1 MLNSAEKTYFLLE
14 TAALADNWRT
24 IMIDRRLFVFG
35 LAATAAIGSVSAE
48 AQEAPSS
55 EMILRKLQRA
65 PSVTVAPEN
74 RVSRQALKRRPDLRR
89 IAPSI
94 DIQAINFEF
103 GSSVI
108 PRRERWKVQEIAEAF
123 NRLIDRNPEELILI
137 EGHTDAV
144 GTRQANQRLSEAR
157 AAQLKRDLVRY
168 FGVPGYNMDTV
179 GYGEDFL
186 LVPTPNENWRNRR
199 VTIRRV
205 TDVVSPY

>member
-1 MLNSAEKTYFLLE
+1 MINRRALINGILG
-14 TAALADNWRT
+14 TA
-24 IMIDRRLFVFG
+24 
-35 LAATAAIGSVSAE
+35 VSLTGMPMAQ

-65 PSVTVAPEN
+65 PSSTLAPED
-74 RVSRQALKRRPDLRR
+74 RVSRQVLKRRPDLRR

-103 GSSVI
+103 GSATI

-123 NRLIDRNPEELILI
+123 NQLIDRNPDELLLI

-144 GTRQANQRLSEAR
+144 GTRVANQRLSEAR
-157 AAQLKRDLVRY
+157 AASLRRDLVRY

-179 GYGEDFL
+179 GYGEDYL
-186 LVPTPNENWRNRR
+186 LVPTQNENWRNRR

-205 TDVVSPY
+205 TDVVTPY

>member
-1 MLNSAEKTYFLLE
+1 
-14 TAALADNWRT
+14 
-24 IMIDRRLFVFG
+24 MIDRRTLFTG
-35 LAATAAIGSVSAE
+35 LAAIAAVSAMGISSAD

-55 EMILRKLQRA
+55 EAILRKLNRA
-65 PSVTVAPEN
+65 PSVKLAPEEK
-74 RVSRQALKRRPDLRR
+74 VSRQALKRRPDLRR

-123 NRLIDRNPEELILI
+123 NRLIDRNPDELLLI

-144 GTRQANQRLSEAR
+144 GTRQANQRLSDAR
-157 AAQLKRDLVRY
+157 AAQLKRDLVRH

-186 LVPTPNENWRNRR
+186 LVPTPYENWRNRR

>member
-1 MLNSAEKTYFLLE
+1 MINR
-14 TAALADNWRT
+14 RT
-24 IMIDRRLFVFG
+24 LITGF
-35 LAATAAIGSVSAE
+35 AATAAAMVIFE
-48 AQEAPSS
+48 IDTAQAQQAPSS
-55 EMILRKLQRA
+55 EAILRKLNRA
-65 PSVTVAPEN
+65 PSVTLAPEEK
-74 RVSRQALKRRPDLRR
+74 VSRQALKRRPDLRR

-108 PRRERWKVQEIAEAF
+108 PRRERWKVQEIADAF
-123 NRLIDRNPEELILI
+123 NRLIDRNPDELLLI

-157 AAQLKRDLVRY
+157 AAQLKHDLGRY
-168 FGVPGYNMDTV
+168 FGVPGYNVDTV

-186 LVPTPNENWRNRR
+186 LVPTPYENWRNRR